1 MALNTTL
8 GSASAEAYR
17 PIADH
22 KTYCTARGLAFS
34 SDDTV
39 LEQQARLAT
48 AYMTQ
53 VYTMRWK
60 GYRVDNTQA
69 LDWPRTFVTKPPAAV
84 PTAYASYPAY
94 YLSTELPGIVGDAQS
109 ELMARI
115 AALGDLQPD
124 LQRGI
129 LRERVGVLE
138 TEYDP
143 NSSQSPR
150 YPAVDNMLRP
160 LLVVGGSTV
169 SLVRA

>member
-8 GSASAEAYR
+8 GSATAEAYR
-17 PIADH
+17 AIADH
-22 KTYCTARGLAFS
+22 KTYCTARGITFS
-34 SDDTV
+34 VDDTV

-53 VYTMRWK
+53 VFTMRWK
-60 GYRVDNTQA
+60 GYRVDNIQA
-69 LDWPRTFVTKPPAAV
+69 LDWPRSFVTKPPAAV

-94 YLSTELPGIVGDAQS
+94 YLSTEVPAVVGDAQS
-109 ELMARI
+109 ELMVRV
-115 AALGDLQPD
+115 ALGELQPD

-129 LRERVGVLE
+129 LREKVGVLE

-143 NSSQSPR
+143 NSNQSPR